1 MIGTTIVLGQG
12 ASKAKGLNT
21 LKEAWHERESLLNED
36 DLNVGFISYDGYP
49 IKSWAYNSILI
60 VFEGIVYNI
69 EDNVLKNTISSII
82 DSNYEKTEI
91 LNLIKNA
98 DGDFCVYIIDK
109 DNKEVIAF
117 NDILGGLP
125 LFYCNNKNTFYIS
138 RQFGLIASNIKEKAW
153 NNAHIAE
160 FLSFGH
166 NLKTR
171 TFSDKVFKLEP
182 ASYVHAKYDNEI
194 INCQYLNL
202 YVDDFKV
209 HNGYNSK
216 REAVKD
222 LVRLFEESCSRR
234 VDYAKKNGYRI
245 VNTISGG
252 FDSRTVVG
260 GLEKCECDY
269 TNLTY
274 EYLQDES
281 ATAKAVCKAVGSKSE
296 YVKLSFKNEPD
307 LYDSRLSINTDGRIN
322 SYTNSICYHDM
333 LSVREY
339 FGNERILY
347 FGGFGG
353 EFIRHPK
360 FETLLPFNDL
370 GMAYTPSFILSSK
383 VCCTEGKVLKGLFSK
398 SFDGCVTRE
407 SKYKDLYNEYYQNL
421 VRCSGEDRT
430 RMFYFT
436 VQPMMGKDFIMA
448 IRHRIPLKWVGFEF
462 YKMFLKE
469 LDPRLLSVGIFGK
482 SEDYLEDKNLKRL
495 DSKKKVKEYYL
506 SVIRY
511 FLQKYK
517 RRELN
522 NKEDSID
529 YKDIIDVLE
538 EQSKLGVFDVQYIKN
553 NYRSFSKSFKYQ
565 LISTLYYINS
575 FKD

>member
-91 LNLIKNA
+91 LNLIKKA

-125 LFYCNNKNTFYIS
+125 LFYCNNRNTFYIS

-182 ASYVHAKYDNEI
+182 ASYVHAKYNNEI

-234 VDYAKKNGYRI
+234 VDYAKNNGYRI

-281 ATAKAVCKAVGSKSE
+281 ATAKAVCKAVGSKGE

-383 VCCTEGKVLKGLFSK
+383 VCCTKENVLKDLFSR
-398 SFDGCVTRE
+398 SFGGCVTRE
-407 SKYKDLYNEYYQNL
+407 SKFKDLYNEYYQNL

-462 YKMFLKE
+462 YKMFLQE
-469 LDPRLLSVGIFGK
+469 LDPRLLTIGIFGE
-482 SEDYLEDKNLKRL
+482 SEDFLEDKNLKKL

-506 SVIRY
+506 SVLRY

-522 NKEDSID
+522 NKEETINYRDVS
-529 YKDIIDVLE
+529 DILE
-538 EQSKLGVFDVQYIKN
+538 SQLSSGLFNIKYIKD
-553 NYRSFSKSFKYQ
+553 NYPKFSKSFKYQ
-565 LISTLYYINS
+565 LISLVQYISSIRN
-575 FKD
+575 